1 MSAQKYDASSI
12 KILGGIEAVRKRPE
26 MYIGDRGPGGLHHL
40 VYEVLDNS
48 IDEAMAG
55 FCNSISVRIGADGS
69 CAVEDNGRGIPV
81 EEHKEAKVSALE
93 VALCTLHAG
102 GKFDNESYKVAGGLH
117 GVGVSVVNALSEW
130 LEADV
135 YRDGKHYHF
144 ECVRGKRAGPAKEV
158 GPTQKRGTKISF
170 MPDQEIFGDAE
181 FAYDTL
187 VKRIRELAYL
197 NAGLKIAFQDD
208 RANKKESFKF
218 DEGLKAFIRHLN
230 EGKEVLHQDVIYL
243 SKEDAQAK
251 LTCEVAM
258 QYNDGYTENVLVF
271 ANNIRNI
278 DGGTHLSG
286 FKTALT
292 RTMNYY
298 AKVNNLLKNGQVTT
312 GEDLREGLTA
322 AVAVKLAEP
331 HFEAQTKVRL
341 SNPEVGSFVETTVNE
356 QLGHYLEEHP
366 AETKRILNKAIQAAA
381 AREAARKARE
391 LTRRKGALSSASL
404 PGKLWDCTSREKLS
418 TEIFIVEGDS
428 AGGSAKAGRDR
439 NIQAILPLKG
449 KILNVEKARLEKIL
463 AHDEI
468 RTMISALGTGIGDD
482 EFDAEK
488 CRYGKIILMTD
499 ADVDGAHIRT
509 LLLTFFF
516 RQMPQLLNRR
526 AIYIAQ
532 PPLYEIRV
540 KGQKKSEYILNE
552 HQMRKRMIGRGLE
565 GTELIIRDGQGF
577 AGAGTPALS
586 LSNGAT
592 NAATNRGAKR
602 AKKTVETAEP
612 RKVSGEQLAA
622 LVKTLADVERSVG
635 VLTRRGINFE
645 QFIKAHYD
653 GRQLPRFLIRT
664 AGAREEVY
672 YDSGEYEARLDE
684 LKGTMD
690 EAAGTTGEVAGT
702 TDEAAGTTDEAAGTT
717 DEAAGTTDEAAGT
730 TDDGEAATVKERP
743 VLAEELHEVAR
754 INQINE
760 KLKTDFSLDLNDF
773 LLKAEK
779 TVAGESLPT
788 KFTLLHGTDSD
799 DVASLADICP
809 AIRQIGGKGIEIK
822 RFKGLGEMNADQLWE
837 TTMNPESRT
846 LLSVR
851 LDDAGEADRLFSIL
865 MGDDVQA
872 RRDFI
877 LDHALEVQYL
887 DI

>member
-1 MSAQKYDASSI
+1 MSAHKYDASSI
-12 KILGGIEAVRKRPE
+12 KILGDIEAVRKRPE
-26 MYIGDRGPGGLHHL
+26 MYIGDRGAGGLHHL

-55 FCNSISVRIGADGS
+55 FCDSISVRIGADGS

-130 LEADV
+130 LESDV

-144 ECVRGKRAGPAKEV
+144 ECVRGKRTAPVKEI
-158 GPTQKRGTKISF
+158 GLTKKRGTKITF
-170 MPDQEIFGDAE
+170 MPDQEIFGDVE

-187 VKRIRELAYL
+187 LKRIRELAYL

-208 RANKKESFKF
+208 RANKKEAFKF
-218 DEGLKAFIRHLN
+218 DEGIKAFIRHLN

-243 SKEDAQAK
+243 AKEEPKAK
-251 LTCEVAM
+251 LTCDVAL

-292 RTMNYY
+292 RTMNSY
-298 AKVNNLLKNGQVTT
+298 AKANNLLRNGQVTT

-322 AVAVKLAEP
+322 VVAVKLPEP

-341 SNPEVGSFVETTVNE
+341 TNPEVGSFVETTVNE

-366 AETKRILNKAIQAAA
+366 TEAKRILNKAIQAAA

-391 LTRRKGALSSASL
+391 LTRRKGALSSANL
-404 PGKLWDCTSREKLS
+404 PGKLWDCASREKS
-418 TEIFIVEGDS
+418 ATEIFIVEGDS

-449 KILNVEKARLEKIL
+449 KILNVEKARLEKML

-468 RTMISALGTGIGDD
+468 RTMISALGTGIGVD
-482 EFDAEK
+482 EFDVEK

-509 LLLTFFF
+509 LLLTFLF
-516 RQMPQLLNRR
+516 RQMSPLLDRR
-526 AIYIAQ
+526 MVYIAQ

-540 KGQKKSEYILNE
+540 KGQKKVEYILNE
-552 HQMRKRMIGRGLE
+552 NQMRRRMIARGLE
-565 GTELIIRDGQGF
+565 GTELLIRDGL
-577 AGAGTPALS
+577 AVAVPATEPANKS
-586 LSNGAT
+586 RT
-592 NAATNRGAKR
+592 KKR
-602 AKKTVETAEP
+602 SEAVKP
-612 RKVSGEQLAA
+612 RKVAGTQLAA
-622 LVKTLADVERSVG
+622 LVKALADVERSVA
-635 VLTRRGINFE
+635 VLARRGINFE
-645 QFIKAHYD
+645 QFITAHYD

-664 AGAREEVY
+664 QGREEVY
-672 YDSGEYEARLDE
+672 YDAGQYEARLDE
-684 LKGTMD
+684 LKACPEPSRGD
-690 EAAGTTGEVAGT
+690 SVKAAAEGQEEQV
-702 TDEAAGTTDEAAGTT
+702 
-717 DEAAGTTDEAAGT
+717 
-730 TDDGEAATVKERP
+730 V
-743 VLAEELHEVAR
+743 VAEELHEVAR

-760 KLKTDFSLDLNDF
+760 KLKSEFDLDLSDF

-779 TVAGESLPT
+779 SVSGESLPT
-788 KFTLLHGTDSD
+788 KFALLHTADSRGSSSTPRSRGD
-799 DVASLADICP
+799 KLASAQAEVYDVASLTDICP

-822 RFKGLGEMNADQLWE
+822 RFKGLGEMNAEQLWE
-837 TTMNPESRT
+837 TTMNPTTRT

-865 MGDDVQA
+865 MGDDVEE
-872 RRDFI
+872 RRNFI
-877 LDHALEVQYL
+877 RDHALEVQYL

>member
-1 MSAQKYDASSI
+1 
-12 KILGGIEAVRKRPE
+12 
-26 MYIGDRGPGGLHHL
+26 
-40 VYEVLDNS
+40 
-48 IDEAMAG
+48 MAG
-55 FCNSISVRIGADGS
+55 FCDSVSVRIGADGS

-130 LEADV
+130 FEADV
-135 YRDGKHYHF
+135 YRDGKQFHF
-144 ECVRGKRAGPAKEV
+144 ECVRGKRTAPVKEI
-158 GPTQKRGTKISF
+158 GRSLKRGTKITF

-187 VKRIRELAYL
+187 LKRIRELAYL
-197 NAGLKIAFQDD
+197 NAGLKITFHDD
-208 RANKKESFKF
+208 RADKKESFKF
-218 DEGLKAFIRHLN
+218 DEGIKAFIRHLN

-243 SKEDAQAK
+243 AKQDAEAK
-251 LTCEVAM
+251 LACEVAM
-258 QYNDGYTENVLVF
+258 QYNDGYTENVLPF

-298 AKVNNLLKNGQVTT
+298 AKANNLLKNGQVTT

-322 AVAVKLAEP
+322 VVAVKLAEP

-341 SNPEVGSFVETTVNE
+341 TNPEVGGFVETTVNE

-366 AETKRILNKAIQAAA
+366 TEAKRILNKAIQAAA

-404 PGKLWDCTSREKLS
+404 PGKLWDCASREKVT

-449 KILNVEKARLEKIL
+449 KILNVEKARVEKML

-468 RTMISALGTGIGDD
+468 RTMISALGTGIGVDD
-482 EFDAEK
+482 FDVQK

-516 RQMPQLLNRR
+516 RQMQELLDRR
-526 AIYIAQ
+526 MVYIAQ

-552 HQMRKRMIGRGLE
+552 SQMRRRMIARGLE
-565 GTELIIRDGQGF
+565 GTELIIHDDQR
-577 AGAGTPALS
+577 AGPRPSGSGRPKK
-586 LSNGAT
+586 GA
-592 NAATNRGAKR
+592 
-602 AKKTVETAEP
+602 ESSEP
-612 RKVSGEQLAA
+612 RKVSGVQLAA
-622 LVKTLADVERSVG
+622 LVKTLADAERSVG
-635 VLTRRGINFE
+635 VLARRGINFE
-645 QFIKAHYD
+645 QFVKAHYD
-653 GRQLPRFLIRT
+653 GQQLPRFLIR
-664 AGAREEVY
+664 AQGREEVY
-672 YDSGEYEARLDE
+672 YDAGQYEARRLAVAA
-684 LKGTMD
+684 
-690 EAAGTTGEVAGT
+690 EASDAEAEQAVVA
-702 TDEAAGTTDEAAGTT
+702 D
-717 DEAAGTTDEAAGT
+717 
-730 TDDGEAATVKERP
+730 
-743 VLAEELHEVAR
+743 ELHEVAR

-760 KLKTDFSLDLNDF
+760 KLKTEFNLDLNDF

-779 TVAGESLPT
+779 SVSGESLPT
-788 KFTLLHGTDSD
+788 KFALCRKASPSGLHGTDSRGASPAD
-799 DVASLADICP
+799 VYDVASLADICP

-822 RFKGLGEMNADQLWE
+822 RFKGLGEMNAEQLWE
-837 TTMNPESRT
+837 TTMNPASRT

-865 MGDDVQA
+865 MGDDVQQ

-877 LDHALEVQYL
+877 RDHALEVQYL